1 MDLPGLLAEGMA
13 HRFLLLEQ
21 TLQLVFLRGELVL
34 QVMAAH
40 LEALRVLSIRE
51 VTRSAPRG
59 MGRRSEAKPGTWD
72 LGPTFSSSRSFS
84 FLICASIS
92 SYK

>member
-1 MDLPGLLAEGMA
+1 M
-13 HRFLLLEQ
+13 
-21 TLQLVFLRGELVL
+21 L

-51 VTRSAPRG
+51 DGGEQLREEWVKSQRP
-59 MGRRSEAKPGTWD
+59 D